1 MTFEEFWKQNN
12 NRYWELAQ
20 SGPLSLAIHTAAE
33 EAWDIKDNEIE
44 RWKTMA
50 QRHNPS
56 GCCCQIDEN
65 NGDPK
70 MIKPCAFHAEWRG
83 GELEELQEEWNEEQS
98 KMIRIRLE
106 RDALR
111 EKVNT
116 MTVALKLCTQPL
128 YSFEPIGA
136 AYKAVKSALAAVEK

>member
-50 QRHNPS
+50 QRHNQS
-56 GCCCQIDEN
+56 CCCQIDEN

-70 MIKPCAFHAEWRG
+70 MIESCAFHAEWRDK
-83 GELEELQEEWNEEQS
+83 ELEALRGKYYDLIMCVGKKFPDETRHETAKRFIVEWEQS
-98 KMIRIRLE
+98 SSCSVAVDRL
-106 RDALR
+106 
-111 EKVNT
+111 
-116 MTVALKLCTQPL
+116 Q
-128 YSFEPIGA
+128 G
-136 AYKAVKSALAAVEK
+136 